1 MSRFHRWLAR
11 RQRVSSRR
19 RNLSDALIGDG
30 APGYA
35 GYRLK
40 YLSVRMVLR
49 VALHVAEM
57 FLFAR
62 YFEEDFLAG
71 VILVRTATFLA
82 TSLWWGGL
90 EQLREEVRDQTAA
103 HMPHLATRAIEKW
116 LALSVAFS
124 SLASVAGIGIILATP
139 NRELGFSIYNAYA
152 IACFARLFLDL
163 VSRTY
168 HSGLYAI
175 SRVYRPLWSVLI
187 GDVLDVALVLALWP
201 WLGVWCFSISFLL
214 VGILRFV
221 ILVHF
226 TGRAYRKSRLLP
238 LRMHRVLTGLT
249 HLKARELNGF
259 LQYALANGAAQIDS
273 ILVMALTA
281 FSRDTATLALAIL
294 LYMLRP
300 MISAGYSWSR
310 LFYFDMKLL
319 WRSGSDFL
327 RARFEGFLKRV
338 ALWFSAAVGVL
349 CLALGQLLGG
359 EALVFASLL
368 FLPFLMVRS
377 YLGLYQLM
385 GFTYRQFKY
394 LAGIT
399 VLALLGIV
407 GFIGLQGNPALMMAG
422 ITGWLGLIIW
432 RLPPRFKSPAHFRTH
447 RSLAD
452 GPAAWLH
459 SVSQGTSGS
468 SIFTVTL
475 DRRILPVSRV
485 MRHLRECYPSIEMT
499 RISRARFCLFTPHPL
514 SDPELIRA
522 CGGAAVDV
530 AALNLSVDG
539 KNGPDAMIRELLDVH
554 IHRSGQ
560 NKMTAADSDHTPP
573 AMPGIFNDMF
583 PSGLVLTRNRGRIPA
598 GGLKRDE
605 IRQLVRMLMAER
617 THDWCRPVRMS
628 NYNILASAPAGKV
641 VALFLLCADED
652 AARVAAFRQM
662 LAESTL
668 RASIRQIRSSA
679 LARQLDRTDPFC

>member
-19 RNLSDALIGDG
+19 RNLSDTLIGDG
-30 APGYA
+30 AAGYA

-40 YLSVRMVLR
+40 YLSMRMVLR

-90 EQLREEVRDQTAA
+90 EQLREEVRDETAA
-103 HMPHLATRAIEKW
+103 HMPHLARRAIEKW

-152 IACFARLFLDL
+152 IACFIRLFLDL

-175 SRVYRPLWSVLI
+175 TRVYRPLWSVLI
-187 GDVLDVALVLALWP
+187 GDVLDVALVLVMWP
-201 WLGVWCFSISFLL
+201 WLGVWCFSIAFLL
-214 VGILRFV
+214 VGIVRFV
-221 ILVHF
+221 ILLHF
-226 TGRAYRKSRLLP
+226 TGRAYRKSRMLP
-238 LRMHRVLTGLT
+238 VRLHRIPAGLT
-249 HLKARELNGF
+249 HLKGRELYGF
-259 LQYALANGAAQIDS
+259 IQYALANGAAQTDS

-338 ALWFSAAVGVL
+338 ALWISAAVGIL

-399 VLALLGIV
+399 VLTLLGIG
-407 GFIGLQGNPALMMAG
+407 GFTGVQGNPALMMAG
-422 ITGWLGLIIW
+422 ITGWLGMVIW
-432 RLPPRFKSPAHFRTH
+432 RLPPRFKSPARVRIH
-447 RSLAD
+447 RDPSD

-459 SVSQGTSGS
+459 SVLQESSGAT
-468 SIFTVTL
+468 IFVVTL

-485 MRHLRECYPSIEMT
+485 MRHLRQCYPSIEMT
-499 RISRARFCLFTPHPL
+499 RISNARFCLFTPHPL
-514 SDPELIRA
+514 LGQELVQA
-522 CGGAAVDV
+522 CGGAAMDV
-530 AALNLSVDG
+530 EALDVSIDG
-539 KNGPDAMIRELLDVH
+539 RNGPDAIIRVLLDVH
-554 IHRSGQ
+554 IHNSGQ
-560 NKMTAADSDHTPP
+560 KKMAAADSYRTP
-573 AMPGIFNDMF
+573 AAILGVFNDMF
-583 PSGLVLTRNRGRIPA
+583 PTGQVLTLKSGRIPA

-605 IRQLVRMLMAER
+605 VRRLARMLLSER
-617 THDWCRPVRMS
+617 THDWCRPVRMGK
-628 NYNILASAPAGKV
+628 YNVFAFAPAGKV
-641 VALFLLCADED
+641 ALLLLLRADED
-652 AARVAAFRQM
+652 ALRVAAFRQM

-668 RASIRQIRSSA
+668 RASV
-679 LARQLDRTDPFC
+679 QLPH

>member
-11 RQRVSSRR
+11 RQRVSSQR

-30 APGYA
+30 AAGYA

-71 VILVRTATFLA
+71 VILIRTAIFLA

-103 HMPHLATRAIEKW
+103 HMPHLARRAIEKW

-139 NRELGFSIYNAYA
+139 NRELGLSIYNAYA
-152 IACFARLFLDL
+152 IACFIRLFLDL

-168 HSGLYAI
+168 HSGMYAI

-187 GDVLDVALVLALWP
+187 GDVLDVALVLAMWP

-226 TGRAYRKSRLLP
+226 TGRAYRKSKLLP
-238 LRMHRVLTGLT
+238 VRLHRILAGLT
-249 HLKARELNGF
+249 HLKGRELNGF
-259 LQYALANGAAQIDS
+259 FQYALANGAAQIDS

-338 ALWFSAAVGVL
+338 ALWFSAAVGIL

-368 FLPFLMVRS
+368 FVPFLMVRS

-407 GFIGLQGNPALMMAG
+407 GFIGVQGNPALMMAS
-422 ITGWLGLIIW
+422 ITGWLGMVIW
-432 RLPPRFKSPAHFRTH
+432 RLPPRFKSPAHSRIH
-447 RSLAD
+447 RDSAD

-459 SVSQGTSGS
+459 SVLRQTPGAAM
-468 SIFTVTL
+468 FAVTL

-485 MRHLRECYPSIEMT
+485 MRHLRQRYPSIEMT
-499 RISRARFCLFTPHPL
+499 RISRSRFCLFTPHPL
-514 SDPELIRA
+514 LGQELVQA

-530 AALNLSVDG
+530 EALDVSIDG
-539 KNGPDAMIRELLDVH
+539 KNGPDAIIRVLLDVH
-554 IHRSGQ
+554 IHNSGQ
-560 NKMTAADSDHTPP
+560 KKMAAATSDRTP
-573 AMPGIFNDMF
+573 AAILGIFNDMF
-583 PSGLVLTRNRGRIPA
+583 PTGQVLTPKSGRIPA
-598 GGLKRDE
+598 GRLKRE
-605 IRQLVRMLMAER
+605 EVRRLARMLLAER
-617 THDWCRPVRMS
+617 THDWCRPVRMGK
-628 NYNILASAPAGKV
+628 YNVFAFAPAGKV
-641 VALFLLCADED
+641 ALLLLLRADED
-652 AARVAAFRQM
+652 AVRMAAFRQM

-668 RASIRQIRSSA
+668 RASV
-679 LARQLDRTDPFC
+679 QLPH